1 MKNRKGLT
9 LIELI
14 CIIGLLSILMII
26 LIPKLYTNN
35 IILMNYSKQL
45 CSDIRNIRFTKMV
58 EGEQYQIRFNAS
70 YYYVLKGTKVIKKV
84 SFNNNIKLNHNF
96 IGNYIRFSHTGA
108 PNRGGTIKIINNNN
122 NDYTEITIVPASGRV
137 LLKDE
142 IFEGYR

>member
-14 CIIGLLSILMII
+14 CVIGLLSIIMLIV
-26 LIPKLYTNN
+26 IPKLYTNN
-35 IILMNYSKQL
+35 IILMTYSKQL
-45 CSDIRNIRFTKMV
+45 CNDIRNVRFTKMV
-58 EGEQYQIRFNAS
+58 EGKQYQIRFNDS
-70 YYYVLKGTKVIKKV
+70 CYYVLEGTTVIKKV
-84 SFNNNIKLNHNF
+84 SLNNNIKIKHNF

-108 PNRGGTIKIINNNN
+108 PNRGGTVKIINNNN
-122 NDYTEITIVPASGRV
+122 NDYMEITVVPASGRV